1 MVPTVATELLDKALV
16 AGLTVIDSRGAP
28 VTYPLIPLWDGEKIY
43 MTSSILF
50 SKKLEHIK
58 ANNRVAVSVGGQV
71 VIQGTARVIEDDL
84 HDGWSH
90 LLPLWRAKEPIV
102 DKYLKQRFALP
113 LFWERA
119 VIEIT
124 PIRIHIWDVNSVRT
138 VEVAQ

>member
-1 MVPTVATELLDKALV
+1 MVPAIASELLDKALV
-16 AGLTVIDSRGAP
+16 AELTVVGSRGEP

-58 ANNRVAVSVGGQV
+58 ANERVAVSVDGKMT
-71 VIQGTARVIEDDL
+71 IQGTARVIEDDL
-84 HDGWSH
+84 HDGWAH

-113 LFWERA
+113 LFWERS

-124 PIRIHIWDVNSVRT
+124 PTRIHIWDANNVRT
-138 VEVAQ
+138 VEVAS

>member
-1 MVPTVATELLDKALV
+1 MVPAIASELLGKALV
-16 AGLTVIDSRGAP
+16 AELTVVGSRGEP

-58 ANNRVAVSVGGQV
+58 ADERVAVTVGGQV
-71 VIQGTARVIEDDL
+71 TIQGTARVIEDDL
-84 HDGWSH
+84 HSGWAH

-113 LFWERA
+113 LFWERS

-124 PIRIHIWDVNSVRT
+124 PIRVHIWDSNNVRT
-138 VEVAQ
+138 VEVAS